1 MSWIHSIKWDKDGLV
16 PVIAQDYR
24 TNKVLMFAWMNQEAL
39 ELTQK
44 NKKAFYWSRSRKKI
58 WEKGEESGHLQNVH
72 EIRLDCDG
80 DVILLKIEQIE
91 NIACH
96 TGRETCFYQKLDDK
110 GMWVT
115 DYPVMKEPK
124 DIYKKYKSY
133 TASLYRDGLEAILKK
148 VNEEAFETIIA
159 ARQGDN
165 KELVHEVADLWFH
178 TLVLMAH
185 KNLSAEDILNELSR
199 REGTSGIEE
208 KESRA
213 WKAK

>member
-1 MSWIHSIKWDKDGLV
+1 
-16 PVIAQDYR
+16 
-24 TNKVLMFAWMNQEAL
+24 MNTILKKLTETLEA
-39 ELTQK
+39 
-44 NKKAFYWSRSRKKI
+44 RKK
-58 WEKGEESGHLQNVH
+58 EDPS
-72 EIRLDCDG
+72 
-80 DVILLKIEQIE
+80 
-91 NIACH
+91 
-96 TGRETCFYQKLDDK
+96 
-110 GMWVT
+110 
-115 DYPVMKEPK
+115 
-124 DIYKKYKSY
+124 KSY

-208 KESRA
+208 KESRPR
-213 WKAK
+213 K

>member
-1 MSWIHSIKWDKDGLV
+1 
-16 PVIAQDYR
+16 
-24 TNKVLMFAWMNQEAL
+24 MNTILKKLTETLEA
-39 ELTQK
+39 
-44 NKKAFYWSRSRKKI
+44 RKK
-58 WEKGEESGHLQNVH
+58 
-72 EIRLDCDG
+72 
-80 DVILLKIEQIE
+80 
-91 NIACH
+91 
-96 TGRETCFYQKLDDK
+96 DD
-110 GMWVT
+110 
-115 DYPVMKEPK
+115 PS
-124 DIYKKYKSY
+124 KSY

-208 KESRA
+208 KESRPR
-213 WKAK
+213 K

>member
-1 MSWIHSIKWDKDGLV
+1 MN
-16 PVIAQDYR
+16 
-24 TNKVLMFAWMNQEAL
+24 TNTILKKLSETLEA
-39 ELTQK
+39 
-44 NKKAFYWSRSRKKI
+44 RKK
-58 WEKGEESGHLQNVH
+58 
-72 EIRLDCDG
+72 
-80 DVILLKIEQIE
+80 
-91 NIACH
+91 
-96 TGRETCFYQKLDDK
+96 DD
-110 GMWVT
+110 
-115 DYPVMKEPK
+115 PS
-124 DIYKKYKSY
+124 KSY

-185 KNLSAEDILNELSR
+185 KNLSVEDILNELSR

>member
-1 MSWIHSIKWDKDGLV
+1 
-16 PVIAQDYR
+16 
-24 TNKVLMFAWMNQEAL
+24 MNTILKKLTETL
-39 ELTQK
+39 ED
-44 NKKAFYWSRSRKKI
+44 RKK
-58 WEKGEESGHLQNVH
+58 
-72 EIRLDCDG
+72 
-80 DVILLKIEQIE
+80 
-91 NIACH
+91 
-96 TGRETCFYQKLDDK
+96 DD
-110 GMWVT
+110 
-115 DYPVMKEPK
+115 PS
-124 DIYKKYKSY
+124 KSY

-208 KESRA
+208 KESRPR
-213 WKAK
+213 K